1 MKNIRIPLSILFV
14 FSMLFMIMS
23 CLNEPV
29 KYVSIEINNDT
40 ADELVVSCKINAST
54 SPTKDKTSDKV
65 RVSAHEKKTI
75 KLAYYLNSVTGFKVQ
90 AAKPGTEIQS
100 FHIKGRQ
107 DPWGEYEYLYQP
119 TAPTYY
125 VTIKKQDKVPDYLY
139 KISVN

>member
-40 ADELVVSCKINAST
+40 ADELVVSCKINASI

-65 RVSAHEKKTI
+65 CVSAHEKK
-75 KLAYYLNSVTGFKVQ
+75 Q
-90 AAKPGTEIQS
+90 
-100 FHIKGRQ
+100 
-107 DPWGEYEYLYQP
+107 
-119 TAPTYY
+119 
-125 VTIKKQDKVPDYLY
+125 
-139 KISVN
+139 